1 MIWPNVRDGYRK
13 GENKEL
19 DLRYSKYTKVNLFAG
34 RAFHEALSSEEADT
48 LIKLWNKERK
58 LPWTLKVHDVKKLA
72 EFTEKILVWR
82 RSDRREKARM
92 RIEESREKLKEA
104 AKNGDAKAVRKIK
117 RTNKANA
124 LRSAAYRKRKRKET
138 KEDFSLTLNQ

>member
-48 LIKLWNKERK
+48 LIKLWNKEQK
-58 LPWTLKVHDVKKLA
+58 LPWTLTVKDVTKLA
-72 EFTEKILVWR
+72 EFTEKIIFWR
-82 RSDRREKARM
+82 RSNRRENERLRM
-92 RIEESREKLKEA
+92 ERVREKLKEA
-104 AKNGDAKAVRKIK
+104 AKNGDE
-117 RTNKANA
+117 NA
-124 LRSAAYRKRKRKET
+124 LRKVKRKRKADAVRSAANRKRKRKER
-138 KEDFSLTLNQ
+138 KQEFSHVI

>member
-1 MIWPNVRDGYRK
+1 MEDRYRK

-19 DLRYSKYTKVNLFAG
+19 DFKYSRYQKVNLFAG
-34 RAFHEALSSEEADT
+34 RAYHEALSSEEANA

-58 LPWTLKVHDVKKLA
+58 LPWTLTTHDVIKLA
-72 EFTEKILVWR
+72 EFTEKIDIWR

-92 RIEESREKLKEA
+92 RIEESREKLREA
-104 AKNGDAKAVRKIK
+104 AKNGDASAVRKIK
-117 RTNKANA
+117 RNKKANA

-138 KEDFSLTLNQ
+138 KEEFSVSANQ

>member
-1 MIWPNVRDGYRK
+1 
-13 GENKEL
+13 
-19 DLRYSKYTKVNLFAG
+19 
-34 RAFHEALSSEEADT
+34 
-48 LIKLWNKERK
+48 
-58 LPWTLKVHDVKKLA
+58 
-72 EFTEKILVWR
+72 
-82 RSDRREKARM
+82 M

-117 RTNKANA
+117 RTKKANA